1 MTNQLKLI
9 IDGEPVPASR
19 PRFSSQGGKKWGYTD
34 KKYRIYKNGIKVL
47 YWDKYHNKQL
57 FKKGAPLIAHI
68 RFYRRIQKGLSK
80 AEYKRR
86 ANHGDIKLPVRTK
99 ENGDIEFDAEKAAIG
114 LGIVDTSKGNIK
126 VRWSRLNTYLGSA
139 KSGAHVLKG
148 DFITEPQF
156 YKLAIKANNATA
168 EKFQDWVT
176 SEVLPSI
183 RKYGAYMTD
192 QKAYD
197 ITHNKNSL
205 ADLLLQAGE
214 QLKWKD
220 AQITEMK
227 PKAIFADSVST
238 SHTTILIGDLAK
250 ILKGNGINI
259 GARRLFQWMRDNGYL
274 IKRKGADYNSPTQ
287 KSMNLGLFQIK
298 ESSHV
303 NGDGV
308 TVVTKTPKVTGK
320 GQNYFVNKFLSEN
333 ERLEA

>member
-1 MTNQLKLI
+1 MNNLQEFNFKGNNVRTILL
-9 IDGEPVPASR
+9 DGEPSFIGIDITKALGYSNGRDALKRHVDDEDKNTVAIPDGTSGNPYKTVINESGLYSLILSSKLPAS
-19 PRFSSQGGKKWGYTD
+19 KE
-34 KKYRIYKNGIKVL
+34 
-47 YWDKYHNKQL
+47 
-57 FKKGAPLIAHI
+57 FKH
-68 RFYRRIQKGLSK
+68 
-80 AEYKRR
+80 
-86 ANHGDIKLPVRTK
+86 
-99 ENGDIEFDAEKAAIG
+99 
-114 LGIVDTSKGNIK
+114 
-126 VRWSRLNTYLGSA
+126 
-139 KSGAHVLKG
+139 
-148 DFITEPQF
+148 
-156 YKLAIKANNATA
+156 
-168 EKFQDWVT
+168 WVT

-183 RKYGAYMTD
+183 RKRGAYMTD

-197 ITHNKNSL
+197 ITHNPNSL

-214 QLKWKD
+214 QLKRKD